1 MLSQKLECPLPGMG
15 RRFRLVVAPL
25 VAVES
30 MTGIVDKQG
39 HFRMSFLDRRDL
51 RRRYVCIA
59 RAEMHHHGTTRSLGR
74 MRRNSSAVI
83 ADGGSGI
90 EARGREPGESPAE
103 TVTKHSDS
111 QVAERTARMA
121 DRGGNV
127 FQSCVQA
134 NFPGRGYSSHHIG
147 GFVGQLE
154 IALDAVEQRGS
165 NDVEPLGRIVI

>member
-1 MLSQKLECPLPGMG
+1 
-15 RRFRLVVAPL
+15 
-25 VAVES
+25 
-30 MTGIVDKQG
+30 
-39 HFRMSFLDRRDL
+39 
-51 RRRYVCIA
+51 
-59 RAEMHHHGTTRSLGR
+59 
-74 MRRNSSAVI
+74 MRGNSSAVI

-165 NDVEPLGRIVI
+165 NDVEPLGRIVIGDSAYVPVYSQDFLDKNDRGLLRPAVPGNIGIELVPIGSSQSDS